1 MNVEIKFIK
10 EIPKQQIS
18 NFEDRVVYNTA
29 VLTREYTKSRNSF
42 PYLTG
47 KLRRTEDAA
56 PIVGSHKEYG
66 LTAGVDYAKYVWKK
80 KNASWTNPS
89 TQPQWYFTNFDLS
102 GKIIIDNAVLRA
114 KKEI

>member
-1 MNVEIKFIK
+1 MNVEVKFIK
-10 EIPKQQIS
+10 GIPKEQIS
-18 NFEDRVVYNTA
+18 HFEDRVVYNTA
-29 VLTREYTKSRNSF
+29 VLTREYTKSRNAF

-47 KLRRTEDAA
+47 KLRRSEAAA

-89 TQPQWYFTNFDLS
+89 TQPQWYYTNFSLS
-102 GKIIIDNAVLRA
+102 TMGIINDAVLRA

>member
-1 MNVEIKFIK
+1 MNVEVKFIK
-10 EIPKQQIS
+10 GIPKEQIS

-29 VLTREYTKSRNSF
+29 VLTREYTKSRNTF

-47 KLRRTEDAA
+47 KLRRSEVSA

-89 TQPQWYFTNFDLS
+89 TQPQWYYTNFNLN
-102 GKIIIDNAVLRA
+102 GAVLLLNAVLRA